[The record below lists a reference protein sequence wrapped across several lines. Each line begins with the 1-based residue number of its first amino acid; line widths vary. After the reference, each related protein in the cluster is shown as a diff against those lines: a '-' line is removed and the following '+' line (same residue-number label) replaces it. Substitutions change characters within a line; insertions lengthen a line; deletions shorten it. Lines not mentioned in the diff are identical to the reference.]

1 MASTNVIYLD
11 NSDHPL
17 MAPYQDMRH
26 RNWTWVSGIFIAE
39 GPLLA
44 ERLMQSSFQLHSVL
58 VEHRYAEQYA
68 QMAPADVPILV
79 VPHDVVEQ
87 LVGFNFHRGVLA
99 CGFRKPELELTS
111 ALQIESSD
119 ETWLGLVAVNDPEN
133 LGGMLR
139 TAAGLGIRRIWLG
152 PGTGDPLSRRALRVS
167 MGNALFLEIYRSAS
181 SQAALN
187 TFKQLGVEV
196 VATALTENSMPLEK
210 ANRHGPLIVLM
221 GNERHGLPDDVL
233 AVADRCVRI
242 DMQLGTDSLNVSV
255 AAGITLHHFSRIAQ
269 FNTKAPS
276 P

>member
-1 MASTNVIYLD
+1 MASTNVIHLD

-17 MAPYQDMRH
+17 MVPYQDMRH

-44 ERLMQSSFQLHSVL
+44 ERLMQSSYQLHSVL
-58 VEHRYAEQYA
+58 VEQRYAEQYA

-99 CGFRKPELELTS
+99 CGFRKPELELTPE
-111 ALQIESSD
+111 LQIESQS

-152 PGTGDPLSRRALRVS
+152 PSTGDPLSRRALRVS
-167 MGNALFLEIYRSAS
+167 MGNALFLEIYRSS
-181 SQAALN
+181 SNHAALN
-187 TFKQLGVEV
+187 TLKQLGVEV

-210 ANRHGPLIVLM
+210 ADRKGPLIVLM

-233 AVADRCVRI
+233 RLADRCVRI

-269 FNTKAPS
+269 LNTNPPS